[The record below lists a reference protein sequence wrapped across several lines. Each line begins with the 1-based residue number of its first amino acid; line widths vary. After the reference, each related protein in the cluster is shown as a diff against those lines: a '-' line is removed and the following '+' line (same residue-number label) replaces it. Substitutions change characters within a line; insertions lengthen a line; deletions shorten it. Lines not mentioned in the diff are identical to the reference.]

1 MKQRDN
7 GDRRDNNRRTQVNF
21 IEVERRVFQRRSG
34 IDRRAMLSGET
45 A

>member
-7 GDRRDNNRRTQVNF
+7 SDRRDDNRRIQVNF
-21 IEVERRVFQRRSG
+21 IEVERRIFQRRSG
-34 IDRRAMLSGET
+34 IDRRAMLSGQI